1 MRAAVRYGAL
11 GLVALTVVASIVSV
25 LVAGTPG
32 LWGALIG
39 AAVGGGF
46 ILFTAL
52 GVLLTAKLPAMTA
65 GAVLLGTWLLKLI
78 LAIVVMAT
86 LDPLDFYNRNA
97 LVLTIVLALVIVLGA
112 ETYGVSQPSAALRRP
127 EAVRRQRK
135 RRRVVDTYR
144 NYSRVRVPHLHTVVD
159 ALGSVVSAS
168 SESTGTRGPSAERRG
183 CDFTGGRVHDRRVD
197 ESRRHRQTPGPL
209 RRFAST
215 DEYAS
220 RTCRLVRSSMSD
232 RTAVNDAC
240 GPTTGENAE
249 RHHLGSRRIPR
260 AVTCRFFPDRQSYSR
275 APPSSSI
282 D

>member
-1 MRAAVRYGAL
+1 MTSPDLPEPERSLPTLPDASAPMRAAVRYGAL
-11 GLVALTVVASIVSV
+11 GLLALAVVASIVSV

-112 ETYGVSQPSAALRRP
+112 ETYGVVSQRALYVDPKPS
-127 EAVRRQRK
+127 
-135 RRRVVDTYR
+135 
-144 NYSRVRVPHLHTVVD
+144 
-159 ALGSVVSAS
+159 GG
-168 SESTGTRGPSAERRG
+168 TG
-183 CDFTGGRVHDRRVD
+183 
-197 ESRRHRQTPGPL
+197 
-209 RRFAST
+209 
-215 DEYAS
+215 
-220 RTCRLVRSSMSD
+220 
-232 RTAVNDAC
+232 ND
-240 GPTTGENAE
+240 
-249 RHHLGSRRIPR
+249 
-260 AVTCRFFPDRQSYSR
+260 DQ
-275 APPSSSI
+275 
-282 D
+282 

>member
-1 MRAAVRYGAL
+1 MPDASAPMRAAVRYGVL
-11 GLVALTVVASIVSV
+11 GLLALAVVASIVSV

-112 ETYGVSQPSAALRRP
+112 ETYGVVSQRALYVDPKPSA
-127 EAVRRQRK
+127 
-135 RRRVVDTYR
+135 D
-144 NYSRVRVPHLHTVVD
+144 S
-159 ALGSVVSAS
+159 G
-168 SESTGTRGPSAERRG
+168 
-183 CDFTGGRVHDRRVD
+183 
-197 ESRRHRQTPGPL
+197 
-209 RRFAST
+209 
-215 DEYAS
+215 
-220 RTCRLVRSSMSD
+220 
-232 RTAVNDAC
+232 ND
-240 GPTTGENAE
+240 
-249 RHHLGSRRIPR
+249 
-260 AVTCRFFPDRQSYSR
+260 DQ
-275 APPSSSI
+275 
-282 D
+282 